1 MTKILK
7 VLGSENCKKCKLLK
21 ENIDKIVKDNNFDVF
36 VEKIDDIQIIID
48 YGVIALPAI
57 VINEKVV
64 SFGKVPNDKE
74 IIELLNK

>member
-21 ENIDKIVKDNNFDVF
+21 ENIDRIVKDNNFDVS
-36 VEKIDDIQIIID
+36 VEKVNDIQIIMD
-48 YGVIALPAI
+48 YDVISLPAI
-57 VINEKVV
+57 VIDEKVV
-64 SFGKVPNDKE
+64 VTGRVPNDKE